1 MASGIKSQAFKRKSD
16 FHEEAIEERKRG
28 TG

>member
-16 FHEEAIEERKRG
+16 FHEEAIEERKRR